1 MGAAPQFPGLSFAGE
16 DNLAHHLLSY
26 HGLVLFIVYVVTS
39 MSSET
44 FRLATAPSYRALSYT
59 WGPAKGRPEDQDSV
73 FRCQFS
79 PEMDSMSKKLV
90 GTLTRIAQREKNEW
104 YWIDFLCINQNIPR
118 EWGEQVN
125 NMHIYQKAE
134 TVDVWL
140 GSATEQDGSD
150 INSSENL
157 ANGPKRSL
165 PINHQQVISE
175 EDWEILVSF
184 FFSRWFHRLWT
195 LQEFAL
201 ARDVRFIYGDSFV
214 DPVVLREAALHL
226 YSHAVSMQL
235 HCGNN
240 GTAGAAVVPQNL
252 LREPLQDVKQAIH
265 YLSQLITKN
274 DKLDYK
280 ALLVHDHACERRT
293 LPSWVDEEHEL
304 PSWTPNLA
312 FRESFPLSSHR
323 AAPNNV
329 FGSEVGLNQQRFHI
343 DGNDLHVF
351 GHRIGVVEKVS
362 SPCLYTTELAPCIV
376 FGWNVMPALK
386 YFSESNCKMG
396 NTLVEAL
403 FSSFGLGNWKA
414 PTGGPNTR
422 VPDFYDFE

>member
-26 HGLVLFIVYVVTS
+26 HGLVLFIVYVVIS

-90 GTLTRIAQREKNEW
+90 GTLTQIAQRAKNEW

-140 GSATEQDGSD
+140 CSATEQDGSD

-165 PINHQQVISE
+165 PINHQQVLSE

-201 ARDVRFIYGDSFV
+201 ARDVRFIHGDSFV

-252 LREPLQDVKQAIH
+252 LREPLRDVKQVIH
-265 YLSQLITKN
+265 YLSQLITQN

-280 ALLVHDHACERRT
+280 ALLVWA
-293 LPSWVDEEHEL
+293 
-304 PSWTPNLA
+304 
-312 FRESFPLSSHR
+312 
-323 AAPNNV
+323 
-329 FGSEVGLNQQRFHI
+329 
-343 DGNDLHVF
+343 
-351 GHRIGVVEKVS
+351 
-362 SPCLYTTELAPCIV
+362 Y
-376 FGWNVMPALK
+376 
-386 YFSESNCKMG
+386 
-396 NTLVEAL
+396 
-403 FSSFGLGNWKA
+403 
-414 PTGGPNTR
+414 
-422 VPDFYDFE
+422 